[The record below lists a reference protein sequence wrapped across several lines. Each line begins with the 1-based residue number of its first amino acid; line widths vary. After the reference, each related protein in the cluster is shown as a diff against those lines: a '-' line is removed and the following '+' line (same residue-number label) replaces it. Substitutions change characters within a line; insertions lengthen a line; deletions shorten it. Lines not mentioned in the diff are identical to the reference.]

1 MMCVFTVDIPDAYV
15 KAAIYTSPHGVQR
28 TECITDDVNPV
39 WNTTFKFFLDPQVEN
54 ELGTLIDIIVK
65 VKNELSMSIGIKVKV
80 ENELSTCTSIG
91 NIVKVK
97 KNLVLQLVLCKSRL
111 KMKFVR

>member
-1 MMCVFTVDIPDAYV
+1 MCEFTVDIPDAYV

-65 VKNELSMSIGIKVKV
+65 VKNELS
-80 ENELSTCTSIG
+80 TCTSID

-97 KNLVLQLVLCKSRL
+97 KNLELQLVLCKSR
-111 KMKFVR
+111 